1 MYIDGRRC
9 GLGKCPGFMPYM
21 IDGGV
26 TKILCWEG
34 VICILFTL
42 SFLGILIEFESKIT
56 GHVLIKYQF
65 SRAASSYFLLA
76 WPRVHIL
83 CHFLTKIKKKYI
95 NLQKNHF
102 KSIDQTCIF
111 ELQDIPFVEL

>member
-34 VICILFTL
+34 VVCIV
-42 SFLGILIEFESKIT
+42 LGILIEFESKIT
-56 GHVLIKYQF
+56 GHVF
-65 SRAASSYFLLA
+65 N
-76 WPRVHIL
+76 
-83 CHFLTKIKKKYI
+83 KI
-95 NLQKNHF
+95 
-102 KSIDQTCIF
+102 SI
-111 ELQDIPFVEL
+111 